1 MKKNKKQAACHG
13 VCFQEVFQKEHE
25 SNTMKTWALRAAG
38 WLSMFVGIS
47 LMTRIF
53 YTLGKFF
60 AER

>member
-1 MKKNKKQAACHG
+1 MEKQAAYNG

-38 WLSMFVGIS
+38 WLAMFVGIS

-60 AER
+60 TES

>member
-1 MKKNKKQAACHG
+1 MWWCLFS
-13 VCFQEVFQKEHE
+13 FQEVFQKEHE

-60 AER
+60 TER